1 MTVDARIKAALDVFG
16 DPVENALY
24 SSESDRYYVFNY
36 TTAGAIYADDDPSAE
51 TYFIQVHLFAP
62 LDENIA
68 ERIKQTKKVLN
79 NAGFTWP
86 RTTNASDEESRHIV
100 FECEYVEGVD

>member
-16 DPVENALY
+16 DPVENAVY
-24 SSESDRYYVFNY
+24 NGSENRYYVFNY
-36 TTAGAIYADDDPSAE
+36 VTNGELFADDEPSAE
-51 TYFIQVHLFAP
+51 TYSIQVHLFAP
-62 LDENIA
+62 LDENIV
-68 ERIKQTKKVLN
+68 ELIKQTKKVLN